1 VLVASGVD
9 EENTSKPIFDAL
21 PPGNK
26 QYYLA
31 VRGRHGS
38 SILPDDPANWSGIAP
53 FLIVLPEKN
62 KQTDK
67 RNHGLDSP
75 QTAKPSE
82 FPANNLG
89 AASRVDG
96 YAHLQRPSSIQ

>member
-38 SILPDDPANWSGIAP
+38 SILP
-53 FLIVLPEKN
+53 EKN

-75 QTAKPSE
+75 QSAKLSE